1 MKLIILNGPS
11 GVGKSTIAL
20 RLQQELPSSVLIDV
34 DELRR
39 AIPDYR
45 ERRKESLMLAY
56 EKTAETIEDHL
67 RNGQSVII
75 DKAISGADILDSFI
89 EIGKRHDAEIYEILL
104 FADKETIQKRADE
117 RGYRPGSLLTREKVG
132 ELWDKA
138 DALREQRGNAI
149 VIDTSQLDLEAA
161 FERVKN
167 TVLL

>member
-20 RLQQELPSSVLIDV
+20 RLQQELPSSALIDV

-56 EKTAETIEDHL
+56 EKTAEAIEDHL
-67 RNGQSVII
+67 RNGQNVII

-89 EIGKRHDAEIYEILL
+89 EIGKRYDAEIYEILL

-138 DALREQRGNAI
+138 DALRKERSSAI
-149 VIDTSQLDLEAA
+149 LIDTSKLSPGETFMQVRKTIE
-161 FERVKN
+161 
-167 TVLL
+167 